1 VSSAPPAPPAND
13 YDDILNYCNICSGT
27 CLRAQEHGFSYPSV
41 VSVPTSRDVE
51 DVMEHLDQHSV
62 LSRSERT
69 SREQIV
75 REKSPPLTPSRGQR
89 LDKTVS
95 QAGSNGIGEHKEV
108 RHDDNEAM
116 GAYDDVSSLGV
127 ELEREGTL
135 EDRFALYE
143 DVSSM
148 SEEEEEEAVG
158 DATNPSP
165 FHPVAGVEGS
175 FPPGW
180 RTRHERSESPQDFWH
195 RKL

>member
-1 VSSAPPAPPAND
+1 
-13 YDDILNYCNICSGT
+13 
-27 CLRAQEHGFSYPSV
+27 
-41 VSVPTSRDVE
+41 VPTSRDVE

-69 SREQIV
+69 SREQII
-75 REKSPPLTPSRGQR
+75 RERSPSPTPSRGKR
-89 LDKTVS
+89 LDKTVP
-95 QAGSNGIGEHKEV
+95 QAGSNGIAEHKEV

-135 EDRFALYE
+135 EDKLALYE

-158 DATNPSP
+158 DATKPSP